1 MPEAIRD
8 GIIVV
13 LVISGPLVLAAAF
26 IGLVI
31 GVLQA
36 ATQVQEQTI
45 GSALKI
51 IGVFALIIFVG
62 FWMYQYLNSYT
73 SRTLTTAFTFVPKQT
88 QKAVPGNAFR
98 EEEFKESFEKEKVD
112 LETAQKPLRIE
123 PLAEIETP
131 FEGGGIPPGVPY
143 LGGQEVKQKPEITR
157 LAPPEIPKPPSVQV
171 FKPSIPLAPLQEPKP
186 LQVDGIPSFEG
197 FPALEEGVKSTDEE
211 TPDEI
216 NPQINLVPGEPLTP
230 VEIIEPGQR
239 QANDNVDNNPE
250 NPSWI
255 NSLPPSLLAP
265 GQVQQALN

>member
-1 MPEAIRD
+1 MQWMPEAIRD

-13 LVISGPLVLAAAF
+13 LIISGPLVLAAAF

-62 FWMYQYLNSYT
+62 FWMYQYLNNYT
-73 SRTLTTAFTFVPKQT
+73 SRVLTTAFTFVPRQT
-88 QKAVPGNAFR
+88 QKAVPGDAFR
-98 EEEFKESFEKEKVD
+98 EEEFKASFEKEKVD
-112 LETAQKPLRIE
+112 LETAQKPLRVE

-143 LGGQEVKQKPEITR
+143 LGGQGVEQRPEITK
-157 LAPPEIPKPPSVQV
+157 LIPPEIPKPPSVQV

-186 LQVDGIPSFEG
+186 LQVDEIPNLEGLPAFE
-197 FPALEEGVKSTDEE
+197 EEGAKSIDELNPEE
-211 TPDEI
+211 TDL
-216 NPQINLVPGEPLTP
+216 QINLVPGEPTTP
-230 VEIIEPGQR
+230 SSTVESRQIEAQ
-239 QANDNVDNNPE
+239 DNGKINPE

-255 NSLPPSLLAP
+255 N
-265 GQVQQALN
+265 